1 MVKLEIRNLET
12 SKSHLIDPGGVIIG
26 REGGDAQ
33 IKLPDQGVSKKHARI
48 YAKRGTWY
56 LEDLDSA
63 NGTYLEDERITSA
76 VTLSPGAVFTMSRQ
90 QFEVVQIVTEEPEA
104 TRAPRDETD
113 DAAETN
119 AMEPP
124 DLPDRGLRGSKGNNR
139 RHGSPG
145 RSNAELRRGG
155 RLEEDPPPTD
165 HSASARVHTDPES
178 EMDESPS
185 VDPAPARGR
194 GRGQN
199 GAAGG
204 QVMSASRAR
213 QEDSEVPAPSFAYF
227 AAAIPRAIGYYLK
240 TVPLMGLNPLGTI
253 KKGIAEQPLP
263 ALSYLELIAYAIPA
277 QLAVA
282 LVNAVCV
289 AIVSLAAGNF
299 SVMVLFPIVPL
310 IIAAVSAAVGGF
322 IAHPVLTWIVDKL
335 EGQSDARSRS
345 NFFVMVQTATI
356 LMALPTALATLLGLA
371 ARVPFINLLPP
382 LLSLVATLVM
392 VYLAFSW
399 FRYFGVVQ
407 WFEYALLGL
416 GLLACL
422 ATAWGLVGVI
432 GATVRSFGSGG
443 AAPVAAGPGGG
454 GGEAAELMAAAQKRA
469 EELAAAGDAAGAA
482 KVMQEAAL
490 AAAKAASANPEAATA
505 PPAPTDPPSAA
516 AAPATATTPPETTPA
531 SAAAATP
538 PAPTPPDPAPVAA
551 ATPPAPGPPAPIPSA
566 TPAVAAAPPE
576 PRAPPSRP
584 GKLSYPDYRTQR
596 EAIERAILEDPT
608 VLRQGAVLAG
618 YERLLKETKAAEAKF
633 KPRDPREPHMAL
645 VNARLKDV
653 AVYEATQDAVAELY
667 SRMFKR

>member
-1 MVKLEIRNLET
+1 MVKLEIRNLES
-12 SKSHLIDPGGVIIG
+12 SKSHLIDPGGAIIG

-76 VTLSPGAVFTMSRQ
+76 VTLAPGAVFTMSRQ

-104 TRAPRDETD
+104 TRAPRDEE

-119 AMEPP
+119 AMEPGE
-124 DLPDRGLRGSKGNNR
+124 LPDRGLRGSKGGHR
-139 RHGSPG
+139 RGGAAG
-145 RSNAELRRGG
+145 RSNAELRRGQ
-155 RLEEDPPPTD
+155 RLEEEPPPTD
-165 HSASARVHTDPES
+165 HSTSARVHTDPES
-178 EMDESPS
+178 EMDESASAEPQ
-185 VDPAPARGR
+185 PRGR

-199 GAAGG
+199 NHAGG
-204 QVMSASRAR
+204 AVMSASRAR
-213 QEDSEVPAPSFAYF
+213 EEDSEVPAPSFAYF
-227 AAAIPRAIGYYLK
+227 ASAIPRAIGYYLK

-263 ALSYLELIAYAIPA
+263 ALSYLELIAYSIPA

-289 AIVSLAAGNF
+289 AIVSLVAGNF
-299 SVMVLFPIVPL
+299 SPMVLLPIVPL
-310 IIAAVSAAVGGF
+310 IIAVVSAAIGGF

-345 NFFVMVQTATI
+345 NFFVMVQTVTI
-356 LMALPTALATLLGLA
+356 LMALPTALATLLSLA

-382 LLSLVATLVM
+382 LLSLVSTLVM

-422 ATAWGLVGVI
+422 ATAWGLVGAI
-432 GATVRSFGSGG
+432 GASVRSFGSGG
-443 AAPVAAGPGGG
+443 TTVATGSTAGGD
-454 GGEAAELMAAAQKRA
+454 AAEVMAAAEKRA
-469 EELAAAGDAAGAA
+469 AELAAAGDSAGAA
-482 KVMQEAAL
+482 RVMQEAAV
-490 AAAKAASANPEAATA
+490 AASKGPASPNPEAPPPNPTSAANPPPNT
-505 PPAPTDPPSAA
+505 PPA
-516 AAPATATTPPETTPA
+516 PETTPTTT
-531 SAAAATP
+531 AAANPAPTSPDPPPVPTAAVTP
-538 PAPTPPDPAPVAA
+538 PAPTPP
-551 ATPPAPGPPAPIPSA
+551 PPAP
-566 TPAVAAAPPE
+566 PPE
-576 PRAPPSRP
+576 VKPASGRS
-584 GKLSYPDYRTQR
+584 GKLSYPDYRAQR
-596 EAIERAILEDPT
+596 DAIDRAIAEDPT
-608 VLRQGAVLAG
+608 VLRQSSVLAG

-633 KPRDPREPHMAL
+633 KPRDPKEPHMSQI
-645 VNARLKDV
+645 NARLKDV
-653 AVYEATQDAVAELY
+653 AVYDATADAVSDLY
-667 SRMFKR
+667 ARMFKR